1 LKEIQ
6 GRSTDFVIAAD
17 GTVMHGL
24 ALIYILRDLPTVG
37 AFKIIQD
44 SLSCTRVQVVT
55 TPGYNDADEI
65 KIREGL
71 QARLGL
77 AVDIQIEILKKI
89 PPEKSGKHRYV
100 VSHVEARKTP

>member
-1 LKEIQ
+1 MSEKIKVLFVCLGNIC
-6 GRSTDFVIAAD
+6 RS
-17 GTVMHGL
+17 
-24 ALIYILRDLPTVG
+24 PT
-37 AFKIIQD
+37 
-44 SLSCTRVQVVT
+44 
-55 TPGYNDADEI
+55 ADEI